1 MLYGRR
7 QSKPP
12 PGALIDWSRPIAQDL
27 RGFYTLSEG
36 CGPTLYDASGIGP
49 ALLISGASWASG
61 SMGGLGCNASDVGA
75 AATLPTALQLQWP
88 LTLAMGVQSLG
99 TGSAYSNQW
108 CLTSNNSNT
117 SPYQPISLQGQ
128 NTWNVYVGG
137 ASSYAFLTGAA
148 RVTGADAVVAAG
160 YDGATASLWIDG
172 VLSISQALAAGA
184 AVYSST
190 SLVMVGEDWGQA
202 RNPAV
207 LVYWAAWWSRIL
219 SVAEH
224 QAIGAGPAAIFGE
237 VFAAPAWRIFGGQRL
252 MRRTLYCRTGS
263 RGVA

>member
-1 MLYGRR
+1 VLYGRR
-7 QSKPP
+7 ASKPP
-12 PGALIDWSRPIAQDL
+12 PGALIDWSRPLAQGL
-27 RGFYTLSEG
+27 RGFYTLNEG
-36 CGPTLYDASGIGP
+36 SGPTLYDATAIGP

-61 SMGGLGCNASDVGA
+61 SMLGLGCNASDVGA
-75 AATLPTALQLQWP
+75 AGSLPTALQLQWP

-137 ASSYAFLTGAA
+137 ASANAFLSGPA
-148 RVTGADAVVAAG
+148 RATGADAVVAAG
-160 YDGATASLWIDG
+160 YDGATQSLYVDG
-172 VLSISQALAAGA
+172 AAVGSQALAAGA

-207 LVYWAAWWSRIL
+207 LVYWAAWWSRLL
-219 SVAEH
+219 SAQEH

-237 VFAAPAWRIFGGQRL
+237 VFTPPAWRIFGGRRL
-252 MRRTLYCRTGS
+252 MRRTLYARTGS